1 MKGKK
6 ADGNL
11 FKALFL
17 DCAVYDLRCH
27 IPSMSKKLSAADI
40 GMDEDDLPS
49 EDLVTLGSKRIIPK
63 KEIAKLE
70 KIRVQAIKLMADN
83 SMKFSFGSF
92 IPKSKIEKV
101 EQGLSEM
108 KTEFDEI
115 CSHISSNFDAMK
127 QEMMSKWE
135 IEMVK
140 IAQKRNLDETTV
152 FMMLDRID
160 KAFSKGWE
168 QHRASF
174 TWVKYTDINDIAK
187 DFIQAST
194 MEVMGKLVEFATNLK
209 DRLENGSLNDKN
221 LAPVRKYIAAIS
233 ESIKVLKSNQLENL
247 VGEMEAWTLEGVSD
261 DIKDSQNAKMEM
273 GSIMDNVIKVG
284 TEMADSIVKESIQ
297 GITSF
302 SRTLEM

>member
-1 MKGKK
+1 MKTK

-40 GMDEDDLPS
+40 GLDEDDIPS

-92 IPKSKIEKV
+92 VPKSKIGNV
-101 EQGLSEM
+101 EQRLAKM

-115 CSHISSNFDAMK
+115 CAHISSNFDAMK

-140 IAQKRNLDETTV
+140 ISKKRNLDETTV

-174 TWVKYTDINDIAK
+174 AWMKYTDINDIAR

-194 MEVMGKLVEFATNLK
+194 MEVMGKMVEFATNLK

-221 LAPVRKYIAAIS
+221 LAPVRKYIEAIGESVKIMKS
-233 ESIKVLKSNQLENL
+233 EQLENL

-261 DIKDSQNAKMEM
+261 DVKDSPHARTEM
-273 GSIMDNVIKVG
+273 GNIMDNVIKMG
-284 TEMADSIVKESIQ
+284 TEMADSIVSESIA

-302 SRTLEM
+302 SRTLDM